1 MYNNPFTSSP
11 NEPKEQIQDSTVTVS
26 AEKQTMHNT
35 NDIFV
40 NLVLRLSRSIDN
52 EADNSIINLGG
63 NDYGISLYISPLDKV
78 QALPSSKQII
88 SDEQEK
94 PTAIEFPEHIMLT
107 HISRSLLKMIRTDGS
122 SNYRFTFAY
131 RIDNNGVI
139 YASLNV
145 PVEKVV
151 LNGKNCRVTLGNYDK
166 EYICELSDGG
176 TVTLTAAE
184 IDNLYRKNRERY
196 IAKIKERR
204 QNIHDMIGQ

>member
-1 MYNNPFTSSP
+1 MYNNPFSYSP
-11 NEPKEQIQDSTVTVS
+11 SEPKEQIQDSTVVVS
-26 AEKQTMHNT
+26 AEKQTTHNT
-35 NDIFV
+35 NDILV
-40 NLVLRLSRSIDN
+40 NLVLRLSQNIEND
-52 EADNSIINLGG
+52 ADKNVINLGG

-78 QALPSSKQII
+78 QALPASTQIV
-88 SDEQEK
+88 SDEPEK
-94 PTAIEFPEHIMLT
+94 QTVVEYPEHIMLT

-122 SNYRFTFAY
+122 AKYRFSFAY
-131 RIDNNGVI
+131 RIDDNSVI
-139 YASLNV
+139 YASLNL
-145 PVEKVV
+145 PVDKVT
-151 LNGKNCRVTLGNYDK
+151 LNGKNCRVTLGNYDI

>member
-1 MYNNPFTSSP
+1 MSSI
-11 NEPKEQIQDSTVTVS
+11 NKKRKEISKCIIIHLVTHQANQKNKYRKAQS
-26 AEKQTMHNT
+26 QYLPIE
-35 NDIFV
+35 ND
-40 NLVLRLSRSIDN
+40 
-52 EADNSIINLGG
+52 ADKNVINLGG

-78 QALPSSKQII
+78 QALTTSKPII

-151 LNGKNCRVTLGNYDK
+151 LNDKNCRVTLGNYDT

-204 QNIHDMIGQ
+204 QKIHDMIGQ

>member
-35 NDIFV
+35 NDILV
-40 NLVLRLSRSIDN
+40 NLVLRLSRTIDDGSN
-52 EADNSIINLGG
+52 KNVINLGG

-107 HISRSLLKMIRTDGS
+107 HISRTLLRMIRTDETTK
-122 SNYRFTFAY
+122 YRFSFAY
-131 RIDNNGVI
+131 CIENDCII

-145 PVEKVV
+145 PVDKVV
-151 LNGKNCRVTLGNYDK
+151 LNGKNCRVMLGNYDT